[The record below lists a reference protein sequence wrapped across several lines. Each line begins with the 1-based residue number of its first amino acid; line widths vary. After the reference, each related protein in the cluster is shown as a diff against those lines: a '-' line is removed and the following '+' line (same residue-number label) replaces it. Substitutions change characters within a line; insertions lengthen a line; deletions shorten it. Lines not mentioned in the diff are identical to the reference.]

1 MTSQPTR
8 STRRPHRFAGMSKED
23 RKDARREAFLQ
34 AGIAVIGESGIAD
47 TKVRDVCRKAELT
60 ERYFYESFDN
70 LDTFAK
76 VVVEAVAMQV
86 AGRLFLK
93 AVGIDEG
100 QARLR
105 AVAKEL
111 VTIMDEDRRVGRILF
126 VETERAGGALAKL
139 RQQMLYATTWLMTMW
154 LENPESNNMV
164 VAAMPMLAQFMNGGS
179 DAVDPV
185 MGDITTIAMAG
196 AAAEVLMAWIDDR
209 LDLSAEELVDY
220 LMNFIDE
227 AVIWRQK
234 ITAADQP

>member
-8 STRRPHRFAGMSKED
+8 AARRPHRFAGMSKED
-23 RKDARREAFLQ
+23 RVQARREAFLQ
-34 AGIAVIGESGIAD
+34 AGISVIGESGIAE

-60 ERYFYESFDN
+60 ERYFYESFEN

-76 VVVEAVAMQV
+76 AVVESVAMQV

-111 VTIMDEDRRVGRILF
+111 VTIMDEDPRVGRILF
-126 VETERAGGALAKL
+126 IEPERAGGALAKV
-139 RQQMLYATTWLMTMW
+139 RQQMLYGTTWLMTMW

-164 VAAMPMLAQFMNGGS
+164 VAALPMMTQFMNGGS
-179 DAVDPV
+179 EAVDPV

-196 AAAEVLMAWIDDR
+196 AAAEVLMAWVDDR
-209 LDLSAEELVDY
+209 LDMSAEELVDY
-220 LMNFIDE
+220 LVSFIDE
-227 AVIWRQK
+227 AVVWRRK
-234 ITAADQP
+234 VTGSDPS